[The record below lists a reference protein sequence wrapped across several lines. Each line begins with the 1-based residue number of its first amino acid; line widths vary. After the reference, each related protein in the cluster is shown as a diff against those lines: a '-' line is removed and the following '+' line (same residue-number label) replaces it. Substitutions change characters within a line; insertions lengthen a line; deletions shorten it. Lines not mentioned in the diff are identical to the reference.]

1 MTATKLFG
9 QVINARNHTHL
20 RAALS
25 TTLAVCQA
33 DPALLHAF
41 VALRINLVTA
51 VSHIITVSCSAV
63 LSFSLYVCFWSLD
76 LLEIFCSDI

>member
-33 DPALLHAF
+33 DPVLLHAF

-51 VSHIITVSCSAV
+51 VSHIITVGYSAV
-63 LSFSLYVCFWSLD
+63 VDMCSFYICFWSLA
-76 LLEIFCSDI
+76 LEIYCSYV